1 MVLGVLGLGFYDM
14 LFSLLSSLVVF
25 NNCMGGFE
33 CGGGTK
39 FWTSPPLW
47 FTCGEHEIDQDT
59 YFLKELEALIFF
71 PALKD

>member
-1 MVLGVLGLGFYDM
+1 M

-33 CGGGTK
+33 CGGGDNSASGASEQILLT
-39 FWTSPPLW
+39 PPLW

>member
-1 MVLGVLGLGFYDM
+1 MWEL
-14 LFSLLSSLVVF
+14 
-25 NNCMGGFE
+25 
-33 CGGGTK
+33 GGTISRAERAK
-39 FWTSPPLW
+39 FFFDPPPLW